1 MKNRREFSIP
11 TPQRWEVQSWRKRWK
26 AQEELET
33 LLIEECAASKSFEW
47 LVGGNGQPCC
57 LLPRVSPPPLYIFLF
72 FPFLGC
78 MDATALLLPHLGSL
92 IYLLLYIYI
101 HIRYIKK
108 RYVYGRVEQH
118 TRSPTSFYL
127 STCWPSTFSYECY
140 PTSSF
145 SSFSFIYLIHSISF
159 HTSLFSL
166 PSCAHVCR
174 HGAFNMTILAIKNK

>member
-1 MKNRREFSIP
+1 MNGWWGETGNRVVCYLGCPLLLSTSFYSFP
-11 TPQRWEVQSWRKRWK
+11 FWGVWMQR
-26 AQEELET
+26 
-33 LLIEECAASKSFEW
+33 
-47 LVGGNGQPCC
+47 
-57 LLPRVSPPPLYIFLF
+57 LF
-72 FPFLGC
+72 FFP
-78 MDATALLLPHLGSL
+78 TWALS
-92 IYLLLYIYI
+92 YTYYYIYI